1 MKTSTDEAGLVT
13 SYAYSSDGRTT
24 TVTRPGGA
32 TEVTNAYA
40 DGRTASVTGTGVVAQ
55 YMSYAQNADGSEVTE
70 THVGG
75 AASPQ
80 VERSVADFV
89 GRSVRTERA
98 GFGGTTEVSESFYNA
113 QGQLIRQTSPG
124 APDTLFAYDALG
136 NPYRTAQDLDGDQQI
151 GLSGVDRVQESETQH
166 LQRSGG
172 IWQETAQRVYAT
184 ESAGTP
190 TTVSTQRSRLSG
202 FAGGAIAEAESVDVY
217 GNVTA
222 SRTLLNA
229 SGATVTQLVS
239 VPDSAIPQLTISVQG
254 RVISTTSSTGLT
266 TAFMYDGFGRRTGVM
281 DGRTGTSTTH
291 YDAAGRVD
299 YVEDAAQHRTSF
311 AYELS
316 TGRKIGEVNALGK
329 VTRMAYTMRGE
340 LWRTW
345 GDVPYPVEYGYD
357 AQGRRATMRTYR
369 QALPWNDTSWPLAA
383 TGDVTTWEYD
393 VASGLLSAKR
403 DAAGQAVQYT
413 YEAGGRLK
421 TRRWARTV
429 SGSPLVTTYNY
440 QPGSGDLAQVDYSDT
455 TPDVTFAYDRVGR
468 TKQVTDGSG
477 VHTLAYD
484 ASSLALGSET
494 RTGLV
499 PATLTY
505 KRASSGVLG
514 RSTGVQ
520 LGSGYDVTYGYD
532 AQGRVGSVGW
542 SVSGQS
548 DSATYARVAGSE
560 LLGGVTYA
568 SGLATT
574 YGYEATRDLKT
585 QVKNVAGGATVSQY
599 DYQYDAVGRR
609 GSVVNSGSAFAVP
622 AFSKWNYNDRNE
634 LIESARYEGANVGDV
649 SQPVMGEYRAYGFDA
664 IGNRTGASE
673 AGTMKSYSAN
683 ALNEYTS
690 ADGATLTYD
699 VDGNLTNDGARK
711 FTYDAENRLTVVEP
725 VTLGNG
731 AVRVRMAYDYLG
743 RRVQKLVDEYSG
755 STWANE
761 ADVRF
766 VYVGWNVIEE
776 RRTSGGVTTKK
787 NFVWG
792 LDLSQSIDGAGG
804 IGGLLAVVDEAG
816 GQMAFL
822 YDANGNV
829 GQLVDEQGAVQARYE
844 YDAFGQTLVAS
855 GAAANEN
862 AYRFS
867 TKTADVE
874 TGLVYYGYRFYS
886 PIMGRW
892 ANRDP
897 AGESAGP
904 SMLRFVSNE
913 PTGKIDF
920 DGRIESKLKDWLRD
934 KMYEHALTEVGDA
947 PLARYFLG
955 RYMYGDGS
963 PYVMP
968 AETFIEHARV
978 KASIWLPNEKTR
990 GGTLPLALQSDVAKY
1005 CGCSGTN
1012 RKSFDGYYRFGAFAG
1027 GGFGYFVMEAQV
1039 RVTCEASVTGDSDW
1053 DLEGDAAFVRDTY
1066 DFDWDLGRFWDTV
1079 RANYANGDP
1088 DITSREPRTAAGSF
1102 LPGKRFKIFLERP
1115 VRVHQSSKTTWA
1127 RFYL

>member
-1 MKTSTDEAGLVT
+1 
-13 SYAYSSDGRTT
+13 
-24 TVTRPGGA
+24 
-32 TEVTNAYA
+32 
-40 DGRTASVTGTGVVAQ
+40 
-55 YMSYAQNADGSEVTE
+55 
-70 THVGG
+70 
-75 AASPQ
+75 
-80 VERSVADFV
+80 
-89 GRSVRTERA
+89 
-98 GFGGTTEVSESFYNA
+98 
-113 QGQLIRQTSPG
+113 
-124 APDTLFAYDALG
+124 LG

-166 LQRSGG
+166 VQRSGG

-184 ESAGTP
+184 ESAGTA

-217 GNVTA
+217 GNVTS

-316 TGRKIGEVNALGK
+316 TGRKIGEINALGK
-329 VTRMAYTMRGE
+329 VTRMAYTQRGE

-393 VASGLLSAKR
+393 AASGLLSAKR

-455 TPDVTFAYDRVGR
+455 TPDVTFAYDRLGR
-468 TKQVTDGSG
+468 AKQVTDGSG

-505 KRASSGVLG
+505 KRSSSGVLG

-548 DSATYARVAGSE
+548 DSATYTRVAGSE

-585 QVKNVAGGATVSQY
+585 QVKNVAGGVTVSQY

-609 GSVVNSGSAFAVP
+609 GSVVNSGSAFAMP
-622 AFSKWNYNDRNE
+622 AYSRWSYNDRNE

-673 AGTMKSYSAN
+673 AGTMKSYATN

-690 ADGATLTYD
+690 AAGATLTYD

-731 AVRVRMAYDYLG
+731 AVRVRMVYDYLG
-743 RRVQKLVDEYSG
+743 RRVLKVVEEHDG
-755 STWANE
+755 SAWSQQD
-761 ADVRF
+761 DVRF
-766 VYVGWNVIEE
+766 VYVGWNVVEE
-776 RRTSGGVTTKK
+776 RHTTSGGDTKK
-787 NFVWG
+787 SFVWG
-792 LDLSQSIDGAGG
+792 LDLSQSLGGAGG
-804 IGGLLAVVDEAG
+804 IGGLLAAVDEQG
-816 GQMAFL
+816 SQMAFL
-822 YDANGNV
+822 CDANGNV
-829 GQLVDEQGAVQARYE
+829 GQLVDELGSTVAKYE
-844 YDAFGQTLVAS
+844 YDAFGKMLVES
-855 GAAANEN
+855 GTAAREN
-862 AYRFS
+862 PYRFS
-867 TKTADVE
+867 TKYFEQE
-874 TGLVYYGYRFYS
+874 TGLMYYGFRFYS
-886 PIMGRW
+886 PTMGRW
-892 ANRDP
+892 ISRDP
-897 AGESAGP
+897 VGEAGSIALYGFVGGDPISGIDILGMFDFRGFVNGAWDFLTEPIMIASDLSVMSMVLGYNEVFGGGITEEMTFMSMLGRSQAARVGAGQGTLESAVKGAGEMVGNIVSLGAYGTIKNIYENVSAYSSDEITLEQLDYNLSHGAGGQVMATVTAAGVSRSTGSGWFGESAPNPVQEQQMINNLIGARIAGGKSRFGNATFAQVAEEGGQTAVYESADYQTTFRHGHAEAQGLAASGGRGARTVAVDQKP
-904 SMLRFVSNE
+904 CGVCRLR
-913 PTGKIDF
+913 
-920 DGRIESKLKDWLRD
+920 LQ
-934 KMYEHALTEVGDA
+934 A
-947 PLARYFLG
+947 
-955 RYMYGDGS
+955 
-963 PYVMP
+963 
-968 AETFIEHARV
+968 
-978 KASIWLPNEKTR
+978 ASIR
-990 GGTLPLALQSDVAKY
+990 GA
-1005 CGCSGTN
+1005 
-1012 RKSFDGYYRFGAFAG
+1012 
-1027 GGFGYFVMEAQV
+1027 V
-1039 RVTCEASVTGDSDW
+1039 RVVIPANPELATQGPKTVAIKG
-1053 DLEGDAAFVRDTY
+1053 A
-1066 DFDWDLGRFWDTV
+1066 LGKVSPAPGTQQVIGFKVILVCDQDETR
-1079 RANYANGDP
+1079 
-1088 DITSREPRTAAGSF
+1088 
-1102 LPGKRFKIFLERP
+1102 LP
-1115 VRVHQSSKTTWA
+1115 
-1127 RFYL
+1127 